1 MVHPGS
7 NLGETK
13 LKCEAWNGSFVK
25 ICRDQKQSVASE
37 RPGGGSDWEL
47 GLLYT
52 THNANTPLDK
62 DPGSGVKM

>member
-1 MVHPGS
+1 MVRPVS
-7 NLGETK
+7 NLAETK

-25 ICRDQKQSVASE
+25 ICRDQQQSVASE
-37 RPGGGSDWEL
+37 RPGRGSD
-47 GLLYT
+47 T